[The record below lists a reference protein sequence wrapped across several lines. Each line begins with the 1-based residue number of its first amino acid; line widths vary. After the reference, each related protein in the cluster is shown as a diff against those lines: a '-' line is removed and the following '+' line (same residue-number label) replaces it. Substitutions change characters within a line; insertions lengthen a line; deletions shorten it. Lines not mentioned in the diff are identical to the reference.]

1 MMHGHEKSDS
11 SIVPVKRANAD
22 ADGRAEPVEGREGAK
37 GNVVQAGTRR
47 TPSRIS
53 VSPGLDR
60 VRPAAKIASP
70 SLTRGGSPVPEL
82 GTPGSVRGAR
92 GDSRPYRDVRP

>member
-11 SIVPVKRANAD
+11 CIVPVKRANAD
-22 ADGRAEPVEGREGAK
+22 AEADAEPVEGREEAK

-60 VRPAAKIASP
+60 VRQVQRFAVTHPRWEPGAVILHAGLCA
-70 SLTRGGSPVPEL
+70 GGGP
-82 GTPGSVRGAR
+82 
-92 GDSRPYRDVRP
+92 